1 MFRLSIF
8 LVIISDVAA
17 FVTRGGRIFTAGNG
31 ISMKL
36 SDEAIGLV
44 GTDIEYPEFDPWGF
58 TKGANSE
65 KIAWYRAAELKHGRV
80 AMLASLGQITQYY
93 FQWDDPVF
101 NQGDKPLKALQ
112 QVCEQRPEAAVQ
124 IILAIFAAETLGQF
138 NQVRDGMA
146 PGDLGF
152 DPLGL
157 RPDDLELWEKTQLRE
172 LKNGRL
178 AMLAIAGMF
187 YTEWIT
193 GNGVLEAWKIGAVSP
208 FNDGIGIF

>member
-1 MFRLSIF
+1 MFRLSV
-8 LVIISDVAA
+8 LLCVISTVVS
-17 FVTRGGRIFTAGNG
+17 FVPRGGRIIATGKS

-36 SDEAIGLV
+36 SDEAVGLV

-58 TKGANSE
+58 TKGADSE
-65 KIAWYRAAELKHGRV
+65 RIAWYRAAELKHGRV

-112 QVCEQRPEAAVQ
+112 QVCEQRPEAAIQ

-138 NQVRDGMA
+138 NQVRDGAA

-157 RPDDLELWEKTQLRE
+157 RSDDLELWEKTQLRE

-187 YTEWIT
+187 YTEWVT

>member
-1 MFRLSIF
+1 MRLLLLLSTVSLVAGFVPQGGRTTASRNSIF
-8 LVIISDVAA
+8 
-17 FVTRGGRIFTAGNG
+17 
-31 ISMKL
+31 MKL
-36 SDEAIGLV
+36 SDDAVGLV
-44 GTDIEYPEFDPWGF
+44 GTDIEYPEFDPWGL
-58 TKGANSE
+58 TKGADAD

-80 AMLASLGQITQYY
+80 AMLASLGQITQ
-93 FQWDDPVF
+93 V
-101 NQGDKPLKALQ
+101 K
-112 QVCEQRPEAAVQ
+112 
-124 IILAIFAAETLGQF
+124 
-138 NQVRDGMA
+138 DGAA

-157 RPDDLELWEKTQLRE
+157 RSDDLELWEKTQLRE

>member
-1 MFRLSIF
+1 MIRFLSI
-8 LVIISDVAA
+8 LPVLSLVAA
-17 FVTRGGRIFTAGNG
+17 FVPQGRRFAERHS

-44 GTDIEYPEFDPWGF
+44 GTDIEYPEFDPWGL
-58 TKGANSE
+58 TKGADAD

-112 QVCEQRPEAAVQ
+112 QVCEQRPEAIVQ

-138 NQVRDGMA
+138 NQVKDGA
-146 PGDLGF
+146 SPGDLGF

-157 RPDDLELWEKTQLRE
+157 RSDDLELWEKTQLRE